1 MNLKS
6 YDCAGDM
13 GRTNLLVKKGPLPYT
28 FSYIF
33 LRNGPPISGCAKLN
47 LTGLLSSAI
56 MLCMTKFIP
65 GLELSRLFYEEA
77 VRPVID
83 RHFPEVLHSA
93 ALLGHGSEVLGFDTP
108 QSTDHHWGPRLQLFL
123 CEEDYPRHSPDIK
136 KVLSNELPPRFMGYS
151 THFTEPDEEG
161 VQHMKEIESGPI
173 NHRVVTYTVRSFF
186 ESILHFN
193 PYDEIGVLDWLT
205 FPQQELLSITRGE
218 VFFDGL
224 NELNRVRDKFR
235 YYPKDVWLYLVASQW
250 MKISQEEAFV
260 GRCGEIGDEV
270 GSQIIAARLVRE
282 LIRLCFLLEK
292 TYIPYGKWLG
302 TAFAQL
308 QSSKQLRPIFI
319 RVLHSTT
326 WNEREKWLSRAC
338 EIAGNLHNSLG
349 ITRHVEAEVSYYHN
363 RPYLVIHAER
373 FAKATRDAIEDEN
386 VNAIKVIIGSIDQF
400 VDSTDLLS
408 NPQLFRLSKVLFE

>member
-1 MNLKS
+1 M
-6 YDCAGDM
+6 
-13 GRTNLLVKKGPLPYT
+13 
-28 FSYIF
+28 
-33 LRNGPPISGCAKLN
+33 LN
-47 LTGLLSSAI
+47 
-56 MLCMTKFIP
+56 MPKFTP
-65 GLELSRLFYEEA
+65 GLKLSRLFYEKA
-77 VRPVID
+77 VRPALD
-83 RHFPEVLHSA
+83 RHFPEVPHSA
-93 ALLGHGSEVLGFDTP
+93 ALLGHGSEVLGLDTP
-108 QSTDHHWGPRLQLFL
+108 RSTDHHWGPRLQLFL
-123 CEEDYPRHSPDIK
+123 NEEDYSRHSSDIK

-161 VQHMKEIESGPI
+161 VQHMKEIESGPV
-173 NHRVVTYTVRSFF
+173 NHRVVTCTIRSFF
-186 ESILHFN
+186 ESTLLFN

-205 FPQQELLSITRGE
+205 FPQQELLGITCGE

-224 NELNRVRDKFR
+224 DELNRVRDKFR
-235 YYPKDVWLYLVASQW
+235 YYPKDVWLYLLASQW

-292 TYIPYGKWLG
+292 TYIPYSKWLG

-308 QSSKQLRPIFI
+308 PCSKQLGPILAG
-319 RVLHSTT
+319 VLNSTT
-326 WNEREKWLSRAC
+326 WKEREKWLSRAY

-349 ITRHVEAEVSYYHN
+349 VTRHVKAEVSDYYN

-386 VNAIKVIIGSIDQF
+386 VKTIGVIIGSVDQF
-400 VDSTDLLS
+400 VDSIDLLS
-408 NPQLFRLSKVLFE
+408 NPQLLRLSKALFE